1 MRFGRISKVV
11 ALAATAALAL
21 SACTGG
27 MPAPTNTSA
36 SATVSDGGT
45 ATVAETDGFSSFNS
59 NSSTGLSD
67 LNSKIDFATHSGFNY
82 VDNNLKIVRNEQ
94 FGKYQKLSDN
104 PLTIKYT
111 INPGVQWSDGAPVDA
126 NDLLLSWAAMSGY
139 YNDATL
145 NDKYEV
151 KSGTS
156 YFEYAGDSS
165 GLGLTSFPVVGDDGR
180 SITLKY
186 SKPFA
191 DWEVSF
197 GVLVDVPA
205 HIVAIKSG
213 LKDAAALT
221 ALLTS
226 VPKGDPAKPV
236 AANPELRK
244 VSDFWNTGFDTDG
257 MPDPSLAL
265 SNGPYVVKTIDA
277 GQSLVLTRNADYNWG
292 PAPHL
297 DTITVRQIGDPTAQ
311 VTALRNKEVD
321 VVAPQAS
328 ADTVEQL
335 KALKSQGVTTQQGQK
350 LGYDQVTMNF
360 KGVMSNAKYRE
371 AFLKTIPRQEIVD
384 KLIGPMDPNATPL
397 NSQLFIPTQ
406 AAYKETVVTNG
417 SADYKD
423 VDIAGAKAL
432 LNGATP
438 TVRILY
444 NKDSANRADEFA
456 MIAASAALAGFKV
469 VDEGKNKTAWQDPLY
484 AGNYDAAIFGWTSS
498 GVGVIQVPQVFKTGA
513 VSNTNNFSNPVADQL
528 MDELIVTPDA
538 AKQDALK
545 VQIDKLIWESYYGLP
560 LFQAVG
566 ITGIGPK
573 VSGLV
578 YTPANIGVWWNVW
591 DWQRTK

>member
-1 MRFGRISKVV
+1 MRFGRISKAL

-27 MPAPTNTSA
+27 TPEPTKTSTSA
-36 SATVSDGGT
+36 TAANGGNV
-45 ATVAETDGFSSFNS
+45 TVAETDGFTSFNS

-67 LNSKIDFATHSGFNY
+67 LNSKIDYATHSGFNY

-94 FGKYQKLSDN
+94 FGKYEKVSEN

-111 INPGVQWSDGAPVDA
+111 INPGVLWSDGAPVDA

-145 NDKYEV
+145 DKNYEV

-156 YFEYAGDSS
+156 YFDYAGDSS
-165 GLGLTSFPVVGDDGR
+165 GLALTSFPVLGDDGR
-180 SITLKY
+180 SITLTY

-191 DWEVSF
+191 DWEISF

-221 ALLTS
+221 ALLKT

-236 AANPELRK
+236 AANPQLRK
-244 VSDFWNTGFDTDG
+244 VSNFWNTGFDTDG

-265 SNGPYVVKTIDA
+265 SNGPYVVKNIDA
-277 GQSLVLTRNADYNWG
+277 GQSLVLTRNTDYKWG
-292 PAPHL
+292 PTPHL
-297 DTITVRQIGDPTAQ
+297 DTITVRQISDPSAQ
-311 VTALRNKEVD
+311 VAALRNKEID
-321 VVAPQAS
+321 IAAPQAS

-360 KGVMSNAKYRE
+360 KGVMSNPAYRE

-406 AAYKETVVTNG
+406 AAYKETVLTNG
-417 SADYKD
+417 SSAYKD

-444 NKDSANRADEFA
+444 NKDSANRVDEFA
-456 MIAASAALAGFKV
+456 MIAASAAQAGFKV
-469 VDEGKNKTAWQDPLY
+469 VDEGKSKTGWTDPLY
-484 AGNYDAAIFGWTSS
+484 AGDYDAAVFGWTSS
-498 GVGVIQVPQVFKTGA
+498 GVGVSTVPQVFKTGA
-513 VSNTNNFSNPVADQL
+513 ISNTNNFSNPVADQL

-545 VQIDKLIWESYYGLP
+545 VQIDKLIWASYYGLP
-560 LFQAVG
+560 LFQGIG
-566 ITGIGPK
+566 ITGIGPN

-578 YTPANIGVWWNVW
+578 YTPSNNGVWWNVW